1 MWNEVVMNNSVQS
14 VKVHVTGLEEPMRH
28 ELSDA
33 LRSISCHLTD
43 EPRSADIV
51 FCGWDPDDVSK
62 RISAYGRKP
71 VVVVSR
77 LPDVSGWLD
86 ALEAGAADY
95 CAAPFESVQ
104 LRWIIDAQMRRRVRS
119 AAA

>member
-1 MWNEVVMNNSVQS
+1 MNNSVQS
-14 VKVHVTGLEEPMRH
+14 LKVHVTGLEEPMRH

-51 FCGWDPDDVSK
+51 FCGWDPNEVSK
-62 RISAYGRKP
+62 RISAYGCKP
-71 VVVVSR
+71 VVIVSR

-86 ALEAGAADY
+86 ALEAGAVDY
-95 CAAPFESVQ
+95 CASPFEPVQ
-104 LRWIIDAQMRRRVRS
+104 LRWILEAHLRGKVRR